1 MKTCLRSFFS
11 DFFMNPFHRHIT
23 CYSWIYLLIFILSPK
38 LQSKLIALV
47 DFRYEV
53 NYKNWT
59 NAQYENDTNQHFFL
73 INTKLHFP
81 LHTPSNFLSSSFVL
95 LSTTY
100 IDFSSPARIIRSAKC
115 SFTLESQQL
124 WSNHCLSKNCN
135 AKVSVYF
142 ITPNK
147 LNSYSTSYYTYFLSS
162 DIQLR
167 VRCKDKEKF
176 GNEGIFRTRFKHDMW
191 NLWKSILPF
200 ALIYSSQHKLLFWSW
215 KNKSEN

>member
-1 MKTCLRSFFS
+1 MDKCTVRK
-11 DFFMNPFHRHIT
+11 
-23 CYSWIYLLIFILSPK
+23 W
-38 LQSKLIALV
+38 
-47 DFRYEV
+47 
-53 NYKNWT
+53 YKST
-59 NAQYENDTNQHFFL
+59 SFL

-124 WSNHCLSKNCN
+124 WSKHCFSKNCN

-147 LNSYSTSYYTYFLSS
+147 LNSYSTSYYIYFLSS

-191 NLWKSILPF
+191 KSILPF

-215 KNKSEN
+215 KNKLKINFNPLFLLLSQ